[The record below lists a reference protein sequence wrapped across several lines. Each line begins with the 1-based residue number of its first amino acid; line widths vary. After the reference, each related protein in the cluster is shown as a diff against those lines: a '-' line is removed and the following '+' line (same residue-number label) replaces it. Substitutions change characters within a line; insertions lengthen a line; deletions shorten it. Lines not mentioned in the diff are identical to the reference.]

1 MALHQ
6 LPGIDLLTR
15 KGNRSMKRIAILLF
29 ALMLMSG
36 SLAEGVLV
44 TYFSHAGE
52 NYNVGVIEEG
62 NTAKLA
68 KVIAEQTGAELFEIV
83 PVVDYPHSYDE
94 CLEVATAE
102 QREGARPEYVG
113 DVENW
118 DQYDTVFI
126 GYPIWWGEIP
136 NIVYAFMEN
145 HDFAGKT
152 VIPFNTHEGSGQSH
166 SQRDI
171 EKTLPGATVLK
182 GLAVRG
188 ATAQNDA
195 DATSKAVSDWLSGL
209 GM

>member
-1 MALHQ
+1 MKKLIS
-6 LPGIDLLTR
+6 LLLGIAMMMTM
-15 KGNRSMKRIAILLF
+15 GA
-29 ALMLMSG
+29 
-36 SLAEGVLV
+36 SLAEGALV

-52 NYNVGVIEEG
+52 NYNVGVVEEG

-68 KVIAEQTGAELFEIV
+68 KVIAEQTGADLFEIV
-83 PVVDYPHSYDE
+83 PVVDYPQSYDE

-118 DQYDTVFI
+118 EQYDTVFI

-136 NIVYAFMEN
+136 NIVYTFMEK

-171 EKTLPGATVLK
+171 ENALPDATVLQ

-195 DATSKAVSDWLSGL
+195 DATAKAVSDWLSGL

>member
-1 MALHQ
+1 MKKLIS
-6 LPGIDLLTR
+6 LLLGIAMMTM
-15 KGNRSMKRIAILLF
+15 GA
-29 ALMLMSG
+29 
-36 SLAEGVLV
+36 SLAEGALV

-52 NYNVGVIEEG
+52 NYNVGVVEEG

-68 KVIAEQTGAELFEIV
+68 KVIAEQTGAQLFDIV

-113 DVENW
+113 DIENW

-136 NIVYAFMEN
+136 NIVYTFMEN

-171 EKTLPGATVLK
+171 VNTLPDATVLQ

-195 DATSKAVSDWLSGL
+195 DATAKAVSDWLSGL

>member
-1 MALHQ
+1 MRKLFCLMLAL
-6 LPGIDLLTR
+6 
-15 KGNRSMKRIAILLF
+15 
-29 ALMLMSG
+29 ALMG
-36 SLAEGVLV
+36 SAVAEGALAV
-44 TYFSHAGE
+44 YFSHAGE

-68 KVIAEQTGAELFEIV
+68 KVIAEQTGADLFEIV
-83 PVVDYPHSYDE
+83 PVEDYPQSYDE
-94 CLEVATAE
+94 CLEVATEE
-102 QREGARPEYVG
+102 QRTNARPAYVG

-118 DQYDTVFI
+118 DDYDTVYL

-136 NIVYAFMEN
+136 NIVYTFMES

-152 VIPFNTHEGSGQSH
+152 VIPFNTHEGSGQAD

-171 EKTLPGATVLK
+171 ERTLPDAAVLQ

-195 DATSKAVSDWLSGL
+195 EATGKAVADWLAGL
-209 GM
+209 GQ

>member
-1 MALHQ
+1 MKKL
-6 LPGIDLLTR
+6 ISLLLV
-15 KGNRSMKRIAILLF
+15 IAMMTMG
-29 ALMLMSG
+29 A
-36 SLAEGVLV
+36 SLAEGALV

-68 KVIAEQTGAELFEIV
+68 KVIAEQTGADLFEIV

-118 DQYDTVFI
+118 DQYDTIFI

-136 NIVYAFMEN
+136 NIVYTFMEN

-152 VIPFNTHEGSGQSH
+152 VVPFNTHEGSGQAH

-171 EKTLPGATVLK
+171 ESTLSDATVLQ

-195 DATSKAVSDWLSGL
+195 DATAKAVSDWLSGL

>member
-1 MALHQ
+1 
-6 LPGIDLLTR
+6 
-15 KGNRSMKRIAILLF
+15 MKRIVVLLM
-29 ALMLMSG
+29 ALMLMSS
-36 SLAEGVLV
+36 SLAEGALV

-52 NYNVGVIEEG
+52 NYNVGVVEEG

-68 KVIAEQTGAELFEIV
+68 KVIAEQTGADLFEIV
-83 PVVDYPHSYDE
+83 PVVDYPQSYDE

-118 DQYDTVFI
+118 EQYDTIFI

-136 NIVYAFMEN
+136 NIVYTFMEN

-171 EKTLPGATVLK
+171 ENALPDATVLQ

-195 DATSKAVSDWLSGL
+195 DATAKAVSDWLSGL

>member
-1 MALHQ
+1 MKKLIS
-6 LPGIDLLTR
+6 LLLGIAMMTM
-15 KGNRSMKRIAILLF
+15 GA
-29 ALMLMSG
+29 
-36 SLAEGVLV
+36 SLAEGALV

-52 NYNVGVIEEG
+52 NYNVGVVEEG

-68 KVIAEQTGAELFEIV
+68 KVIAEQTGADLFEIV
-83 PVVDYPHSYDE
+83 PVVDYPQSYDE

-118 DQYDTVFI
+118 DQYDTIFI

-136 NIVYAFMEN
+136 NIVYTFMEN

-152 VIPFNTHEGSGQSH
+152 VIPFNTHEGSGHSH

-171 EKTLPGATVLK
+171 ENALPDATVLQ

-195 DATSKAVSDWLSGL
+195 DATAKAVSDWLSGL

>member
-1 MALHQ
+1 M
-6 LPGIDLLTR
+6 LT
-15 KGNRSMKRIAILLF
+15 
-29 ALMLMSG
+29 ALMLMG
-36 SLAEGVLV
+36 TSLAEGTLV
-44 TYFSHAGE
+44 AYFSRAGE
-52 NYNVGVIEEG
+52 NYNVGVVDKG

-68 KVIAEQTGAELFEIV
+68 EAIAEQTGAELFEIV

-102 QREGARPEYVG
+102 QREGARPAYVG

-118 DQYDTVFI
+118 EQYDTVFI

-136 NIVYAFMEN
+136 NIVYTFMEN
-145 HDFAGKT
+145 HDFGDKT

-171 EKTLPGATVLK
+171 VNTLPDATVLQ

-195 DATSKAVSDWLSGL
+195 DATAKAVSDWLSGL

>member
-1 MALHQ
+1 MKKL
-6 LPGIDLLTR
+6 ISLLLV
-15 KGNRSMKRIAILLF
+15 IAMMTMG
-29 ALMLMSG
+29 A
-36 SLAEGVLV
+36 SLAEGMLV

-68 KVIAEQTGAELFEIV
+68 KVIAEQTGADLFEIV
-83 PVVDYPHSYDE
+83 PVVDYPQSYDE

-113 DVENW
+113 DIENW

-136 NIVYAFMEN
+136 NIVYTFMEN
-145 HDFAGKT
+145 LDFAGKT

-171 EKTLPGATVLK
+171 ENALPDATVLQ

-195 DATSKAVSDWLSGL
+195 DATAKAVSDWLSGL

>member
-1 MALHQ
+1 MKK
-6 LPGIDLLTR
+6 IVVLL
-15 KGNRSMKRIAILLF
+15 M
-29 ALMLMSG
+29 ALMLMSS

-68 KVIAEQTGAELFEIV
+68 KVIASQTGAELFEIV

-94 CLEVATAE
+94 CLKVATAE

-118 DQYDTVFI
+118 EQYDTIFI

-136 NIVYAFMEN
+136 NIVYTFMEN

-171 EKTLPGATVLK
+171 VNTLPDATVLQ

-195 DATSKAVSDWLSGL
+195 DATGKAVSDWLGGL
-209 GM
+209 GIVE

>member
-1 MALHQ
+1 MKPMKKL
-6 LPGIDLLTR
+6 ISLLLIVAFITM
-15 KGNRSMKRIAILLF
+15 GA
-29 ALMLMSG
+29 
-36 SLAEGVLV
+36 SLAEGALV

-52 NYNVGVIEEG
+52 NYNVGVVEEG

-68 KVIAEQTGAELFEIV
+68 KVIAEQTGADLFEIV
-83 PVVDYPHSYDE
+83 PVVDYPQSYDE

-118 DQYDTVFI
+118 EQYDTVFI

-136 NIVYAFMEN
+136 NIVYTFMEN

-171 EKTLPGATVLK
+171 ENALPDATVLQ

-195 DATSKAVSDWLSGL
+195 DATAKAVSDWLSGL

>member
-1 MALHQ
+1 MKK
-6 LPGIDLLTR
+6 IIVLL
-15 KGNRSMKRIAILLF
+15 I
-29 ALMLMSG
+29 ALMLMS
-36 SLAEGVLV
+36 SSMAEGVLV

-62 NTAKLA
+62 NTAKLG
-68 KVIAEQTGAELFEIV
+68 KVIAAQTGADLFEIV

-136 NIVYAFMEN
+136 NIVYTFME
-145 HDFAGKT
+145 HYDFAGNT
-152 VIPFNTHEGSGQSH
+152 VIPFNTHEGSGQAH

-171 EKTLPGATVLK
+171 ESTLPDATVLQ

-195 DATSKAVSDWLSGL
+195 DATAKAVSDWLSGL

>member
-1 MALHQ
+1 MKKLISLLLAL
-6 LPGIDLLTR
+6 
-15 KGNRSMKRIAILLF
+15 
-29 ALMLMSG
+29 ALMAMRA

-68 KVIAEQTGAELFEIV
+68 KAIAEQTGAELFEIV
-83 PVVDYPHSYDE
+83 PVVDYPQTYDE

-102 QREGARPEYVG
+102 QRQGARPEYVG
-113 DVENW
+113 DAENW
-118 DQYDTVFI
+118 EQYDTVFI

-136 NIVYAFMEN
+136 NIVYTFMEN

-171 EKTLPGATVLK
+171 EKTLSDATVLK

-195 DATSKAVSDWLSGL
+195 DATAKAVSDWLSKLGL
-209 GM
+209 DR

>member
-1 MALHQ
+1 MKPMKKVIAL
-6 LPGIDLLTR
+6 LLV
-15 KGNRSMKRIAILLF
+15 I
-29 ALMLMSG
+29 ALMMMGSG
-36 SLAEGVLV
+36 LAEGTLV

-52 NYNVGVIEEG
+52 NYNVGVVEEG

-68 KVIAEQTGAELFEIV
+68 KVIAEQTGADMFEIV
-83 PVVDYPHSYDE
+83 PVVDYPQSYDE

-118 DQYDTVFI
+118 EQYDTIFI

-136 NIVYAFMEN
+136 NIVYTFMEN

-171 EKTLPGATVLK
+171 ENTLPEATVLQ

-188 ATAQNDA
+188 ETAQNDA
-195 DATSKAVSDWLSGL
+195 DATAKAVSDWLSGL

>member
-1 MALHQ
+1 MKKL
-6 LPGIDLLTR
+6 ISLLLV
-15 KGNRSMKRIAILLF
+15 IAMMTMG
-29 ALMLMSG
+29 A
-36 SLAEGVLV
+36 SLAEGALV

-68 KVIAEQTGAELFEIV
+68 KVIAEQTGADLFEIV

-102 QREGARPEYVG
+102 QREGARLEYVG

-118 DQYDTVFI
+118 DQYDTIFI

-136 NIVYAFMEN
+136 NIVYTFMEN

-152 VIPFNTHEGSGQSH
+152 VVPFNTHEGSGQAH

-171 EKTLPGATVLK
+171 ESTLPDATVLQ

-195 DATSKAVSDWLSGL
+195 DATAKAVSDWLSGL

>member
-1 MALHQ
+1 
-6 LPGIDLLTR
+6 
-15 KGNRSMKRIAILLF
+15 MKRIVVLLI
-29 ALMLMSG
+29 ALMLMGS

-52 NYNVGVIEEG
+52 NYSVGVVEEG

-83 PVVDYPHSYDE
+83 PVVDYPQSYDE

-118 DQYDTVFI
+118 EQYDTVFI

-136 NIVYAFMEN
+136 NIVYTFMES

-152 VIPFNTHEGSGQSH
+152 VVPFNTHEGSGQSH

-171 EKTLPGATVLK
+171 ESALPDATVLQ

-195 DATSKAVSDWLSGL
+195 DATAKAVSDWLNGL

>member
-1 MALHQ
+1 MKKL
-6 LPGIDLLTR
+6 ISLL
-15 KGNRSMKRIAILLF
+15 LVF
-29 ALMLMSG
+29 AMMTMG
-36 SLAEGVLV
+36 TSLAEGALV

-83 PVVDYPHSYDE
+83 PVVDYPQSYDE

-113 DVENW
+113 DIENW

-136 NIVYAFMEN
+136 NIVYTFMEN

-171 EKTLPGATVLK
+171 ENALPDAAVLQ

-195 DATSKAVSDWLSGL
+195 DSTAKAVSDWLSGL

>member
-1 MALHQ
+1 MKKL
-6 LPGIDLLTR
+6 ISLLLV
-15 KGNRSMKRIAILLF
+15 IAMMIMG
-29 ALMLMSG
+29 A
-36 SLAEGVLV
+36 SLAESTLV

-68 KVIAEQTGAELFEIV
+68 KVIAEQTGADLFEIV
-83 PVVDYPHSYDE
+83 PMVDYPHSYDE

-136 NIVYAFMEN
+136 NIVYTFMEN

-171 EKTLPGATVLK
+171 EKTLPDATVLQ

-195 DATSKAVSDWLSGL
+195 DSTAKAVTDWLSGL

>member
-1 MALHQ
+1 MKKL
-6 LPGIDLLTR
+6 ISLLIVAFMTM
-15 KGNRSMKRIAILLF
+15 GA
-29 ALMLMSG
+29 
-36 SLAEGVLV
+36 SLAEGALV
-44 TYFSHAGE
+44 TYFSHTGE

-68 KVIAEQTGAELFEIV
+68 KVIAEQTGADLFEIV
-83 PVVDYPHSYDE
+83 PVVDYSHSYDE

-102 QREGARPEYVG
+102 QREGARPEYMG

-118 DQYDTVFI
+118 DQYDTIFI

-136 NIVYAFMEN
+136 NIVYTFMEN

-152 VIPFNTHEGSGQSH
+152 VIPFNTHEGSGQAH

-171 EKTLPGATVLK
+171 ESTLPDATVLQ

-195 DATSKAVSDWLSGL
+195 DATAKAVSDWLSGL

>member
-1 MALHQ
+1 MKKL
-6 LPGIDLLTR
+6 ISLLLIVAFLTM
-15 KGNRSMKRIAILLF
+15 GA
-29 ALMLMSG
+29 
-36 SLAEGVLV
+36 SLAEGALV

-83 PVVDYPHSYDE
+83 PVVDYPQSYDE

-102 QREGARPEYVG
+102 QREGVRPEYVG
-113 DVENW
+113 DIENW

-136 NIVYAFMEN
+136 NIVYTFMEN

-152 VIPFNTHEGSGQSH
+152 EIGRAHV
-166 SQRDI
+166 
-171 EKTLPGATVLK
+171 
-182 GLAVRG
+182 
-188 ATAQNDA
+188 
-195 DATSKAVSDWLSGL
+195 
-209 GM
+209 

>member
-1 MALHQ
+1 
-6 LPGIDLLTR
+6 
-15 KGNRSMKRIAILLF
+15 MKRIVVLLI
-29 ALMLMSG
+29 ALMLMGS

-44 TYFSHAGE
+44 TCFSHAGE
-52 NYNVGVIEEG
+52 NYSVGVVEEG

-83 PVVDYPHSYDE
+83 PVADYPQSYDE

-118 DQYDTVFI
+118 EQYDTVFI

-136 NIVYAFMEN
+136 NIVYTFMEG

-152 VIPFNTHEGSGQSH
+152 VIPFNTHEGSGQAGT
-166 SQRDI
+166 QRDI
-171 EKTLPGATVLK
+171 ESRLPGVTVLQ

-188 ATAQNDA
+188 SRAQNDA
-195 DATSKAVSDWLSGL
+195 EVTTQDVLNWLKGL
-209 GM
+209 GLIQ

>member
-1 MALHQ
+1 MKKLIS
-6 LPGIDLLTR
+6 LLLGIAMMTM
-15 KGNRSMKRIAILLF
+15 GA
-29 ALMLMSG
+29 
-36 SLAEGVLV
+36 SLAEGALV

-52 NYNVGVIEEG
+52 NYNVGVVEEG

-68 KVIAEQTGAELFEIV
+68 KVIAEQTGADLFEIV
-83 PVVDYPHSYDE
+83 PVVDYPQSYDE

-113 DVENW
+113 DIENW

-136 NIVYAFMEN
+136 NIVYTFMEN

-171 EKTLPGATVLK
+171 ENALPDATVLQ

-188 ATAQNDA
+188 TTAQNDA
-195 DATSKAVSDWLSGL
+195 DATAKAVSDWLSGL

>member
-1 MALHQ
+1 MKKL
-6 LPGIDLLTR
+6 ISLLLIVAFLTM
-15 KGNRSMKRIAILLF
+15 GA
-29 ALMLMSG
+29 
-36 SLAEGVLV
+36 SLAEGALV

-83 PVVDYPHSYDE
+83 PVVDYPQSYDE

-102 QREGARPEYVG
+102 QREGVRPEYVG
-113 DVENW
+113 DIENW

-136 NIVYAFMEN
+136 NIVYTFMEN

-171 EKTLPGATVLK
+171 ENTLPAATVLQ

-195 DATSKAVSDWLSGL
+195 DATAKAVSDWLSGL

>member
-1 MALHQ
+1 MKKL
-6 LPGIDLLTR
+6 ISLLLIVAFMTM
-15 KGNRSMKRIAILLF
+15 GT
-29 ALMLMSG
+29 

-68 KVIAEQTGAELFEIV
+68 KVIAEQTGADLFEIV
-83 PVVDYPHSYDE
+83 PVVDYPQSYDE

-102 QREGARPEYVG
+102 QREGARPEYMG

-136 NIVYAFMEN
+136 NIVYTFMEN

-171 EKTLPGATVLK
+171 ENALPDATVLK

-188 ATAQNDA
+188 TTAQNDA
-195 DATSKAVSDWLSGL
+195 DATAKAVSDWLSGL